1 VLQLPSEEKH
11 NLPFV
16 ITVETTPERALREAL
31 DEMAGLDFLKEP
43 PLALPLET
51 GL

>member
-1 VLQLPSEEKH
+1 VRTPGESSDESS
-11 NLPFV
+11 
-16 ITVETTPERALREAL
+16 TPERALREAL